1 MKTMKTLLSA
11 SLALTALSG
20 CQPETEKPNILFLL
34 VDDMQRALPV
44 QKTGTGILPVLRS

>member
-20 CQPETEKPNILFLL
+20 CQPETEKPNIQHFYTH
-34 VDDMQRALPV
+34 RS
-44 QKTGTGILPVLRS
+44 TGLETVVL